1 MANKVKFNE
10 CLSVIPD
17 ALTWAED
24 QDVEGLKKFF
34 IEDAH
39 KPLYCIASGGSV
51 SPIDYAA
58 LLYES
63 KKGMAKVL
71 TPLSMASVADEA
83 LQTAKILIMC
93 SSGKGCDEKYAAK
106 RASKTN

>member
-17 ALTWAED
+17 ALIWAED

-34 IEDAH
+34 IEDAQ

-63 KKGMAKVL
+63 KKGMDKCSRHSPWHQSQMKL
-71 TPLSMASVADEA
+71 FR
-83 LQTAKILIMC
+83 LQR
-93 SSGKGCDEKYAAK
+93 Y
-106 RASKTN
+106 

>member
-17 ALTWAED
+17 ALIWAED

-34 IEDAH
+34 IEDAQ

-58 LLYES
+58 LL
-63 KKGMAKVL
+63 
-71 TPLSMASVADEA
+71 T
-83 LQTAKILIMC
+83 
-93 SSGKGCDEKYAAK
+93 
-106 RASKTN
+106 